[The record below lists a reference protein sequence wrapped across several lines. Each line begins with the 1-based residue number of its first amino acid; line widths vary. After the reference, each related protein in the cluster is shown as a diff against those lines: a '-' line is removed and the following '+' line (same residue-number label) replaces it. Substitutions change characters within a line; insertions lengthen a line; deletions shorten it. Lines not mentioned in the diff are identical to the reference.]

1 MVSEAFKP
9 GRAGVSLRPGLTHL
23 GEELISPSICIYANK
38 AQCWW
43 SSQHS
48 PLPGKGLAAV
58 LESHLL
64 GSCPA
69 SSQPGL
75 LGWETKSQNGRDTSF
90 QRAREAG
97 QGFLG
102 RIREGP
108 WISWVWASYLLLW
121 AEGEGPSGHKTQEG
135 HLPITAL
142 VIWRRGQPTA
152 LTLRGLSSNPH
163 SAACCCVSL
172 DTLND
177 LSGPQLSHL

>member
-1 MVSEAFKP
+1 MQTSSDAGREAAP
-9 GRAGVSLRPGLTHL
+9 PTAWHGRRDWPRCSALICWARAQLLPSL
-23 GEELISPSICIYANK
+23 
-38 AQCWW
+38 
-43 SSQHS
+43 
-48 PLPGKGLAAV
+48 
-58 LESHLL
+58 
-64 GSCPA
+64 
-69 SSQPGL
+69 GL
-75 LGWETKSQNGRDTSF
+75 LGWEKKSQNGRDTSF

-135 HLPITAL
+135 HLPIAAL

-152 LTLRGLSSNPH
+152 LTLRGLSSNPD

>member
-9 GRAGVSLRPGLTHL
+9 GCAGVSLRPGLTHV

-48 PLPGKGLAAV
+48 PPPGKAAGIGRGAGVSSAGLV
-58 LESHLL
+58 
-64 GSCPA
+64 
-69 SSQPGL
+69 PGFFS

-135 HLPITAL
+135 HLPIAAL

-152 LTLRGLSSNPH
+152 LTLRGLSSNPD